1 MKYKIE
7 WECMVKKQ
15 LDRFLSF
22 IKSLFPIRKEDG
34 FWHRLVEPKKIITK
48 ASERRQARLVSTL
61 LLLLVVN
68 MLSGVVYMGFFSPNP
83 LVGLVLAISDIGM
96 LIAYGVS
103 RSKYYRYAPHLCLT
117 ILTIIPMFNV
127 PLSVDRS
134 SGSLLIL
141 LIWNTLT
148 ILLASVMTSF
158 RATIFFTIIN
168 ILTISL
174 FPVIFPA
181 ISFENIFIPLLFNF
195 IMPVLIL
202 AFTQHRNMIEKDRIQ
217 EIAEIN
223 RQLANELQERKRA
236 EEKLVYTALHDP
248 LTDLPN
254 RSHFLDRLK
263 HSMEY
268 AKRNKDYSYA
278 VFFLDID
285 RFKVVNDSQGHNIGD
300 LLLIESGKRLEQCI
314 RSIDMVAR
322 LGGDEFVILL
332 EDIKSRSDY
341 VIIANRIQQSLTQ
354 PAKLNGQTVFVSISM
369 GIVVSNGNYKRPE
382 DILRD
387 ADIAM
392 YDAKK
397 HGRGHYKV
405 FEPSMRDSVVFRMEL
420 ETEMWDALENKDFI
434 IHYQPIYNMHSNK
447 IVGFEALVRWQHPK
461 RGLIQPSEFIPVAE
475 EIGLIVPLGYWVLE
489 EACRQI
495 SVWHDQYPSDP
506 PLTMN
511 VNLSPRQCSQKDLV
525 QKITEILRN
534 HKTDPT
540 WLKLELTESLVL
552 EESHTTARIFSRLR
566 EMGIQVE
573 IDDFGTGYS
582 SLSQIQDLPI
592 DTLKIDRNFIN
603 QLGTSKSGVEIVRTI
618 MTLAH
623 SLGMKVIAEGVE
635 TEQQLDILKDL
646 NCEYVQGFIFSK
658 PMNSP
663 DIETLLKKN
672 LS

>member
-7 WECMVKKQ
+7 WECMVKKL

-34 FWHRLVEPKKIITK
+34 FWHRLVEPNKIITK

-420 ETEMWDALENKDFI
+420 ETEMWDALENKDFV

-447 IVGFEALVRWQHPK
+447 IIGFEALVRWQHPK

-525 QKITEILRN
+525 QKITEILKK

-540 WLKLELTESLVL
+540 WLKL
-552 EESHTTARIFSRLR
+552 
-566 EMGIQVE
+566 GI
-573 IDDFGTGYS
+573 
-582 SLSQIQDLPI
+582 
-592 DTLKIDRNFIN
+592 N
-603 QLGTSKSGVEIVRTI
+603 
-618 MTLAH
+618 
-623 SLGMKVIAEGVE
+623 
-635 TEQQLDILKDL
+635 
-646 NCEYVQGFIFSK
+646 
-658 PMNSP
+658 
-663 DIETLLKKN
+663 
-672 LS
+672 